1 MAAAAFLPLL
11 GARDLDAPL
20 AWRHGEPTSARR
32 FLADAAAAASTI
44 PPSARGVIDL
54 CPNRYDFAVVMA
66 AALTRGL
73 PTLMPPNAMA
83 STLALVQRE
92 HAGSWIVEK
101 LEAPGASDVATPAA
115 TTATTPTTEP
125 ALIDA
130 GQLAAVLLTSG
141 STGVPVPHGRTW
153 GSVVANAQAQ
163 ASRMADVLGR
173 RNLEGLT
180 LVATVPAQ
188 HSYGFESSVTL
199 ALLGGAAFDD
209 SRPFYPADIVDALAR
224 VPRPRALVTTPFH
237 LKTLLASGI
246 AALPAVDVIVS
257 ATAPLS
263 PQLAAQ
269 AEGALGGPLFE
280 VYGCTEAGQV
290 ATRRTTASP
299 TWTTYGDL
307 RITRQQAPRHAGDEG
322 DAAETYS
329 VHGGHVLEPT
339 PLADILELDDDRHFR
354 LLGRSGDLI
363 HVAGRRSSLGH
374 LNHHLNSIPGVD
386 DGAFWMPDDDA
397 AGGPSTGVT
406 RPVAFVVAPTLDA
419 AAITRA
425 LHERIDPVF
434 VPRRIVMLDALPH
447 NETGKIT
454 AATLRDLARRHGLDT
469 SHGQR

>member
-1 MAAAAFLPLL
+1 MAAAFLPLL

-20 AWRHGEPTSARR
+20 AWRRGTPISARH
-32 FLADAAAAASTI
+32 FLADAAAVARTI
-44 PPSARGVIDL
+44 PASARGVIDL
-54 CPNRYDFAVVMA
+54 CPSRYDFAVVMA
-66 AALTRGL
+66 AALARGL

-92 HAGSWIVEK
+92 HAGAWIVEK
-101 LEAPGASDVATPAA
+101 LDTPGAAPPEGMPAI
-115 TTATTPTTEP
+115 TEP
-125 ALIDA
+125 PLIDA
-130 GQLAAVLLTSG
+130 RQLAAVLLTSG

-153 GSVVANAQAQ
+153 ASVVANAQAQ
-163 ASRMADVLGR
+163 ASRMAAALGR
-173 RNLEGLT
+173 ESLHGLT

-209 SRPFYPADIVDALAR
+209 SRPFYPADIVDALER

-237 LKTLLASGI
+237 LKTLLAAGI
-246 AALPAVDVIVS
+246 AALPGVDVIFS

-269 AEGALGGPLFE
+269 AEAALGGPLFE

-299 TWTTYGDL
+299 TWTTYGEL
-307 RITRQQAPRHAGDEG
+307 RITRQHDDRVRGNDGADG
-322 DAAETYS
+322 DAVEVHGKVEVYDNFEVYH
-329 VHGGHVLEPT
+329 VHGGHVFEPT

-363 HVAGRRSSLGH
+363 HVAGKRSSLGH

-386 DGAFWMPDDDA
+386 DGAFWMPDDDE
-397 AGGPSTGVT
+397 AGGIT

-419 AAITRA
+419 AAVARA
-425 LHERIDPVF
+425 LHERIDAVF
-434 VPRRIVMLDALPH
+434 VPRRIVLLDALPH

-454 AATLRDLARRHGLDT
+454 AATLRDLARRHGL
-469 SHGQR
+469 R

>member
-1 MAAAAFLPLL
+1 MASASFLPLL
-11 GARDLDAPL
+11 DARDLDAPL
-20 AWRHGEPTSARR
+20 AWRHGKPVSARR
-32 FLADAAAAASTI
+32 FLADAAIASRQI
-44 PPSARGVIDL
+44 PASAQGVIDL
-54 CPNRYDFAVVMA
+54 CTSRYDFAVVMA
-66 AALTRGL
+66 AALMRGL

-92 HAGSWIVEK
+92 HPGSWIIDK
-101 LEAPGASDVATPAA
+101 LDTHAIAQQDAA
-115 TTATTPTTEP
+115 VITEP
-125 ALIDA
+125 PLVDA
-130 GQLAAVLLTSG
+130 QQLAAVLLTSG
-141 STGVPVPHGRTW
+141 STGVPVPHGRSW
-153 GSVVANAQAQ
+153 GSVVLNAQAQ
-163 ASRMADVLGR
+163 ASRMAEVLGR
-173 RNLEGLT
+173 DNLSGLT

-237 LKTLLASGI
+237 LKTLLAAGLG
-246 AALPAVDVIVS
+246 ALPPLDVIFS

-269 AEGALGGPLFE
+269 AEAAFAAPLFE

-290 ATRRTTASP
+290 ATRHTTVSP

-307 RITRQQAPRHAGDEG
+307 RITRHSQDHDNNDNDVGVSNEIYR
-322 DAAETYS
+322 
-329 VHGGHVLEPT
+329 VHGGHVFEPT

-363 HVAGRRSSLGH
+363 HVAGKRSSLGH

-386 DGAFWMPDDDA
+386 DGAFWMPDDDP
-397 AGGPSTGVT
+397 AGGVM
-406 RPVAFVVAPTLDA
+406 RPVAFVVAPGLEA

-425 LHERIDPVF
+425 LHERIDAVF

-454 AATLRDLARRHGLDT
+454 AGTLRDLARQHGLRGL
-469 SHGQR
+469 SGAR

>member
-1 MAAAAFLPLL
+1 
-11 GARDLDAPL
+11 L
-20 AWRHGEPTSARR
+20 AWRRGAPISARR
-32 FLADAAAAASTI
+32 FLADAAAVSSGI
-44 PPSARGVIDL
+44 PASARGVIDL
-54 CPNRYDFAVVMA
+54 CPSRYDFAVVMA
-66 AALTRGL
+66 AALARGL

-92 HAGSWIVEK
+92 HACAWIVEK
-101 LEAPGASDVATPAA
+101 LDALGDEPQASHPIK
-115 TTATTPTTEP
+115 EP
-125 ALIDA
+125 PLIDA
-130 GQLAAVLLTSG
+130 RQLAAVLLTSG

-209 SRPFYPADIVDALAR
+209 SRPFYPADIVGALAR

-237 LKTLLASGI
+237 LKTLLAAGI
-246 AALPAVDVIVS
+246 GDLPAVDVIFS

-263 PQLAAQ
+263 PQLAAH
-269 AEGALGGPLFE
+269 AEGLLGGPLFE

-290 ATRRTTASP
+290 ATRRTTESP
-299 TWTTYGDL
+299 TWTTYGEL
-307 RITRQQAPRHAGDEG
+307 RVTRQRAHKQGAADGSED
-322 DAAETYS
+322 DADGVEVYR
-329 VHGGHVLEPT
+329 VHGGHVLEST
-339 PLADILELDDDRHFR
+339 PLADVLELDDDRHFR

-363 HVAGRRSSLGH
+363 HVAGKRSSLGH

-397 AGGPSTGVT
+397 HSAIT
-406 RPVAFVVAPTLDA
+406 RPVAFVVAPRLDA

-425 LHERIDPVF
+425 LHERIDAVF
-434 VPRRIVMLDALPH
+434 VPRRIVMLAALPH

-454 AATLRDLARRHGLDT
+454 AATLRELAHRHGLVG
-469 SHGQR
+469 SHRSRR